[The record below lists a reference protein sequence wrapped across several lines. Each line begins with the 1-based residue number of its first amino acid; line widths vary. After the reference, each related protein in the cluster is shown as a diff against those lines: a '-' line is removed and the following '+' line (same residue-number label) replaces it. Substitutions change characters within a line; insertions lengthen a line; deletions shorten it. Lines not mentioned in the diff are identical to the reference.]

1 MTKITQ
7 ADLTI
12 PVLQTAQTGPLQLL
26 EKHILDH
33 RVEIES
39 WFRERWKETPAPV
52 YGSVDLR
59 NSGFKLA
66 PVDMNLYPAGFNNLN
81 KQLLPLA
88 MQAAQMT
95 VSNYFPNC
103 QTILIVPE
111 SHTRNLM
118 YWENI
123 ATLQAILQ
131 NAGFDARIGGLPDVF
146 AETTEITTP
155 SGQTVVITPLEK
167 KNNRLVINNFN
178 PCLVWLNNDLSSG
191 VPEILQDIEQPICP
205 SSELGWHQRLK
216 SVHFNH
222 YQQVA
227 EEFASII
234 DIDPWLINPLFQH
247 CGKVDFMQREGEEC
261 LARNVEQLL
270 AAIKLKYE
278 KYNVEQEPFVVVKAD
293 SGTYGMSVM
302 IVKSADEIRA
312 LNRKQRTKMSASKG
326 SKAVHRVIMQEG
338 VYTFEQWGEEKS
350 SAEPV
355 VYMIGQYVVGGFYRL
370 HKGRSNQESLNA
382 PGMHFEPLEFVKG
395 CNTPDENCS
404 VDDCPNRFYAYGVI
418 ARLSMLAAARE
429 GDIYR
434 D

>member
-1 MTKITQ
+1 
-7 ADLTI
+7 
-12 PVLQTAQTGPLQLL
+12 
-26 EKHILDH
+26 
-33 RVEIES
+33 
-39 WFRERWKETPAPV
+39 
-52 YGSVDLR
+52 
-59 NSGFKLA
+59 
-66 PVDMNLYPAGFNNLN
+66 MNLYPAGFNNLN
-81 KQLLPLA
+81 KSLLPLA
-88 MQAAQMT
+88 MQAAQVT
-95 VSNYFPNC
+95 VTQRFPNC
-103 QTILIVPE
+103 KSILIIPE

-118 YWENI
+118 YWENVAI
-123 ATLQAILQ
+123 LQIILQ

-146 AETTEITTP
+146 TETTHVETP
-155 SGQTVVITPLEK
+155 SGKKLVITPLETKPAK
-167 KNNRLVINNFN
+167 KSETNHQRLYIKTNTGDFD
-178 PCLVWLNNDLSSG
+178 PCIIWLNNDLSAG
-191 VPEILQDIEQPICP
+191 IPDVLQNIEQPICP

-227 EEFASII
+227 QEFASLIE
-234 DIDPWLINPLFQH
+234 IDPWLIDPLFQH

-261 LARNVEQLL
+261 LALNVEKLL
-270 AAIKLKYE
+270 TAIKLKYK

-302 IVKSADEIRA
+302 IVKNADEIRA

-338 VYTFEQWGEEKS
+338 VYTNEKWGKEHS

-395 CNTPDENCS
+395 CNNPDDNCS
-404 VDDCPNRFYAYGVI
+404 VDDCPNRFYVYGVI

-429 GDIYR
+429 GAVYNG
-434 D
+434 